1 MKRIIFSFTILV
13 FVVFSLLAEGGNRE
27 IFKEYKMVRR
37 SMIEKLS
44 REMDPVFM
52 EKYAKFNRARR
63 ALIREILKKYPDI
76 KKIKDEKQRKK
87 AIRKKAI
94 EFKRENNSYFLR
106 YLKLRMDLDFYMM
119 GKNKKMKE
127 LFLKIKDTK
136 FFKIWL

>member
-127 LFLKIKDTK
+127 LFLKVKDTK

>member
-1 MKRIIFSFTILV
+1 MAESGYKEIL
-13 FVVFSLLAEGGNRE
+13 
-27 IFKEYKMVRR
+27 KEYKKVRR
-37 SMIEKLS
+37 DMIRKLS
-44 REMDPVFM
+44 KEMDPVFM

-63 ALIREILKKYPDI
+63 ALIREILKRYPDI

-136 FFKIWL
+136 FFKSWL